1 MTENSFEGFS
11 RDLPAFLGALR
22 ADNSKAWFDA
32 NRKRYES
39 VYLDP
44 AKRFVE
50 AIAPALAVVSPDIAA
65 EPRVNG
71 AIMRINRDIRFSK
84 DKTPYKT
91 TCDLHFL
98 EGRTMLKSNPAY
110 VIRITPDDFWIGA
123 GAHGFTKA
131 QLDAWRGALVDETKG
146 AAIRDALQAAAD
158 AGFTEVGGAHYKT
171 VPRGFPADHPNA
183 PLLRHNM
190 LYVTRR
196 ETLPDALFGPGA
208 VDYCLQSFAAL
219 RPVQAWLVDV
229 VGDKA

>member
-1 MTENSFEGFS
+1 MSGFEGFS
-11 RDLPAFLGALR
+11 RDLPAFLGELQEN
-22 ADNSKAWFDA
+22 NSKAWFDA
-32 NRKRYES
+32 NRKRYEA
-39 VYLDP
+39 VYLEP

-50 AIAPALAVVSPDIAA
+50 AIGPALAAISPDIAA

-98 EGRTMLKSNPAY
+98 EGRTKLKSNPAY
-110 VIRITPDDFWIGA
+110 VFRITPDDFWIGA
-123 GAHGFTKA
+123 GAHGFTKL
-131 QLDAWRGALVDETKG
+131 QLEAYRAALVDATKG
-146 AAIRDALQAAAD
+146 QAIREALQAAAD

-183 PLLRHNM
+183 ALLKHAM

-196 ETLPDALFGPGA
+196 EPHPDALFGPGA
-208 VDYCLQSFAAL
+208 VDYCLDAYTAL
-219 RPVQAWLVDV
+219 RPVQAWLVEV
-229 VGDKA
+229 VGDRG